1 MTPTTRG
8 SAAATDHLEAAE
20 ELDELDQREDTSEPF
35 AHTGGPIVR
44 TVGAAPGSPCPRCGT
59 PLDVDRGVLY
69 DTVGRTTDPIV
80 VLRCRING
88 HTFRETPLPTPRP

>member
-1 MTPTTRG
+1 MTPTTPG
-8 SAAATDHLEAAE
+8 SAATDDFELAE
-20 ELDELDQREDTSEPF
+20 ELEESTETTLEQPD
-35 AHTGGPIVR
+35 APILR

-59 PLDVDRGVLY
+59 ALEVDRGVLY

-88 HTFRETPLPTPRP
+88 HTFRETPLPVPRR

>member
-1 MTPTTRG
+1 MTPITPG
-8 SAAATDHLEAAE
+8 SAATDDLDAAE
-20 ELDELDQREDTSEPF
+20 DIEETTETLEGPGT
-35 AHTGGPIVR
+35 PIVR

-59 PLDVDRGVLY
+59 ALEVDRGVLY

-88 HTFRETPLPTPRP
+88 HTFRETPLPAPRR

>member
-8 SAAATDHLEAAE
+8 SAATDDLEIAE
-20 ELDELDQREDTSEPF
+20 DFEETTETTFERPGT
-35 AHTGGPIVR
+35 PIVR
-44 TVGAAPGSPCPRCGT
+44 TVAAAPGSPCPRCGT
-59 PLDVDRGVLY
+59 ALEVDRGVLY

-88 HTFRETPLPTPRP
+88 HTFRETPLPAPRS